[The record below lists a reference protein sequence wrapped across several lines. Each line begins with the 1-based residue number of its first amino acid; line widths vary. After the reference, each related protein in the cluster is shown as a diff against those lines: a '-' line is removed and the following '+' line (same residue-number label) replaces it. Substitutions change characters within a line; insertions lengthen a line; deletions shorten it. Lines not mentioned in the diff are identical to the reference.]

1 MKRLFFLLVI
11 FVTVSSACRGGLPAL
26 LELSDPS
33 NPILV
38 NSGEEFTIVLDS
50 NPTTGYHWE
59 IVGELD
65 AGLEFILKDYIN
77 DAPVAVVGS
86 GGVDVW
92 TFKAVSAGEAHITL
106 GYYPPSNELEDPQQT
121 VTFTVT
127 VK

>member
-1 MKRLFFLLVI
+1 MKRLFFLLVVLVI
-11 FVTVSSACRGGLPAL
+11 VSSACRGGIPAL

-33 NPILV
+33 KPILV

-59 IVGELD
+59 IVDELS
-65 AGLEFILKDYIN
+65 ASLEFISKDYIN
-77 DAPVAVVGS
+77 DKPGAVGS

-92 TFKAVSAGEAHITL
+92 TFKAISAGETQVTL